1 MWRLVRHPDESLCVG
16 LKDEENIT
24 IIEMEE
30 RYPPVNTLPL
40 RILTILEVGVAMVS
54 NEPVLYIHCLQSIM
68 TIIVMDFNGPILC
81 AVGIH
86 YLFMLCV
93 LPFITNILTVW
104 ILMCVHILTYFGVIM
119 SRYFLN

>member
-16 LKDEENIT
+16 LKDEEKIT

-40 RILTILEVGVAMVS
+40 RILTILEVGVAMVL
-54 NEPVLYIHCLQSIM
+54 NEPVLYVHCIHSIV

-104 ILMCVHILTYFGVIM
+104 ILMCVHILTYFGVILH
-119 SRYFLN
+119 RYIS